1 MTELVQSIITIGTPI
16 LTAIGVFVAAYGVM
30 RNTEN
35 AKKRATIDMIM
46 AERNNVPLQ
55 EAISRVNEMA
65 KTEGCIFA
73 TYMSEKEEHQGDRK
87 HILKVLNQREFV
99 SAGVLG
105 GALHEKMYKD
115 FQYSMLLRDWDN
127 LSGFILELRR
137 VRSAPTAFQE
147 FETLVKKWEKRPL
160 KVKH

>member
-1 MTELVQSIITIGTPI
+1 MTELVQSIITIVSSI

-65 KTEGCIFA
+65 KTEGCTSLLPICQKKKSIKETGNIFSK
-73 TYMSEKEEHQGDRK
+73 Y
-87 HILKVLNQREFV
+87 
-99 SAGVLG
+99 
-105 GALHEKMYKD
+105 
-115 FQYSMLLRDWDN
+115 
-127 LSGFILELRR
+127 
-137 VRSAPTAFQE
+137 
-147 FETLVKKWEKRPL
+147 
-160 KVKH
+160 

>member
-99 SAGVLG
+99 SAGVLVVPCMRKCTKISNTLCFCVTG
-105 GALHEKMYKD
+105 ITKRIYFRIKTC
-115 FQYSMLLRDWDN
+115 QKCTYSI
-127 LSGFILELRR
+127 SG
-137 VRSAPTAFQE
+137 V
-147 FETLVKKWEKRPL
+147 
-160 KVKH
+160 

>member
-1 MTELVQSIITIGTPI
+1 MIEQLINIGTPI

-46 AERNNVPLQ
+46 AERNNTELQ
-55 EAISRVNEMA
+55 QAIKRVNELS
-65 KTEGCIFA
+65 KIQNCILA
-73 TYMSEKEEHQGDRK
+73 TYTSDSEDTKQDK
-87 HILKVLNQREFV
+87 SYILTVLNQREFV
-99 SAGVLG
+99 CAGLLG

-127 LSGFILELRR
+127 LSGFVSELRR
-137 VRSAPTAFQE
+137 MRNAPTAFQE
-147 FETLVKKWEKRPL
+147 FETIARKWKRHPL